1 MCLICGR
8 VPDSGAPT
16 RFESLGWPLRGNAAS
31 AVGLIGLLLA
41 EFDASLTRQALCN
54 QQMVTVI
61 TSPDAGHRL
70 TAHELELIV

>member
-1 MCLICGR
+1 MATPRQCSQRL
-8 VPDSGAPT
+8 
-16 RFESLGWPLRGNAAS
+16 
-31 AVGLIGLLLA
+31 GLIGLPLA